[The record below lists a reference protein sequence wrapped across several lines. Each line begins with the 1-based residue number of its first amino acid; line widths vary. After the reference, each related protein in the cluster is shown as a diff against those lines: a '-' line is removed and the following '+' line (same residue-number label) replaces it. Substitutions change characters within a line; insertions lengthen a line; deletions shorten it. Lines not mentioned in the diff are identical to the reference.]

1 MSGGA
6 PYMRMSRPYFSES
19 FIDPEARQKDFA
31 LRNNILFIDNRDRD
45 RTNDDKGDYTTNTA
59 PYSFTVD
66 MENVARGRYENVVS
80 CELKS
85 LIFPKIEEE
94 SYVIVD
100 IPEFQDAHDVVNSTN
115 STMDHVFAI
124 ANFDGVD
131 ATNPASGMQ
140 PGDRKPIRGID
151 FYRKIVNFNPPLASL
166 HKLTCTFRKYGGNVV
181 TKADV
186 ANVENVSFI
195 LEVVTANKNVGR
207 LI

>member
-1 MSGGA
+1 
-6 PYMRMSRPYFSES
+6 
-19 FIDPEARQKDFA
+19 
-31 LRNNILFIDNRDRD
+31 
-45 RTNDDKGDYTTNTA
+45 
-59 PYSFTVD
+59 
-66 MENVARGRYENVVS
+66 
-80 CELKS
+80 
-85 LIFPKIEEE
+85 
-94 SYVIVD
+94 
-100 IPEFQDAHDVVNSTN
+100 
-115 STMDHVFAI
+115 MDHVFAI

-207 LI
+207 LV

>member
-1 MSGGA
+1 MSG

-45 RTNDDKGDYTTNTA
+45 RTNDDKGAYTTNTA

-66 MENVARGRYENVVS
+66 MGNIARGRYENVVS

-100 IPEFQDAHDVVNSTN
+100 IPEFQDAYDVVNSTN

-140 PGDRKPIRGID
+140 PGDRKSIRGID

-207 LI
+207 LV